1 MKMEKWAIADKCVL
15 QMFKLLCLS
24 IVDGE
29 VIENGKVL
37 RWDECRCYEFPAT
50 ITLPSGIKVDTL
62 LLFGDGTFEIHEYD
76 TTDAYCWSEYEIEDL
91 TFIYNTLTH
100 ISL

>member
-15 QMFKLLCLS
+15 QMCKLLCLS

-37 RWDECRCYEFPAT
+37 RWDECRCYEFPAAV
-50 ITLPSGIKVDTL
+50 TLPSGIKVDAL
-62 LLFGDGTFEIHEYD
+62 LLFGDGTFEINEADNMGSYGW
-76 TTDAYCWSEYEIEDL
+76 TDYSEEDMSYIYSFLSYE
-91 TFIYNTLTH
+91 
-100 ISL
+100 